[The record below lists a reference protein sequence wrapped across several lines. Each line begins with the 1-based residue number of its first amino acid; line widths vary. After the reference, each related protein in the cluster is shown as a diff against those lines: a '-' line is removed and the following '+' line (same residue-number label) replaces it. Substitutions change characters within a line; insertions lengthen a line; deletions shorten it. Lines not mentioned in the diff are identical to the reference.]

1 MHPAQLPEQEL
12 LKNCRRENTR
22 GSGPGGQ
29 HRNRVATAVRIT
41 HMPTGVMGQAYER
54 RSQKDN
60 ARVALFRLRLNL
72 ALEFRRPL
80 EDSDF
85 EPPYVAPTEWSTRR
99 KGARIRVNA
108 EHNDFPSLLAEVLDL
123 LHIHQDELAKVA
135 ALLEVSQSQLIKFLA
150 TESRALHQLNDRR
163 KAAGMKP
170 LRS

>member
-80 EDSDF
+80 EDADF
-85 EPPYVAPTEWSTRR
+85 EQPYVAPTEWSTRR
-99 KGARIRVNA
+99 KGTRIRVNV

-123 LHIHQDELAKVA
+123 LNLHEDDLSKVA
-135 ALLEVSQSQLIKFLA
+135 TLLEVSQSQLIKFLG
-150 TESRALHQLNDRR
+150 TESRALNQLNERR

-170 LRS
+170 LRY

>member
-12 LKNCRRENTR
+12 LKDCRRENTR

-72 ALEFRRPL
+72 ALDFRRPL
-80 EDSDF
+80 EDQDF
-85 EPPYVAPTEWSTRR
+85 NEAYVAPTEWSTRR
-99 KGARIRVNA
+99 KGTRIRVNA

-123 LHIHQDELAKVA
+123 LHIHEDDLSKVA
-135 ALLEVSQSQLIKFLA
+135 LLLEVSQSQLIKFLG
-150 TESRALHQLNDRR
+150 TESRALNQLNERR
-163 KAAGMKP
+163 KASGLKP
-170 LRS
+170 LRT

>member
-1 MHPAQLPEQEL
+1 MHPAQLPELEL

-41 HMPTGVMGQAYER
+41 HMPTGIMGQAYER

-72 ALEFRRPL
+72 ALEYRRPL
-80 EDSDF
+80 EDADF

-99 KGARIRVNA
+99 KGARIRVNS
-108 EHNDFPSLLAEVLDL
+108 EHDDFPSLLAEVLDL
-123 LHIHQDELAKVA
+123 LHLYQDDISKVA
-135 ALLEVSQSQLIKFLA
+135 ILLEVSQSQLIKFLSS
-150 TESRALHQLNDRR
+150 ESRALHQLNERR
-163 KAAGMKP
+163 KVLGKNP
-170 LRS
+170 LRG